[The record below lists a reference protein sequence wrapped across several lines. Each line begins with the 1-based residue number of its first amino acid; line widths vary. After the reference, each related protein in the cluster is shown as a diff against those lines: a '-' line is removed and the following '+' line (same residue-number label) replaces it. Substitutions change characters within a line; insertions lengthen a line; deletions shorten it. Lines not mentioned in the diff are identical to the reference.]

1 MVKIS
6 DELLFQLGEGEEPAV
21 VQVSQDPE
29 FVCELPQQQ
38 LTTVGVPAM
47 GAHAIIKWSVLNKV
61 KHCKG
66 FLFCGCPNKYFK
78 VL

>member
-21 VQVSQDPE
+21 VQVSQNPE

-47 GAHAIIKWSVLNKV
+47 GAHAIIKWSV
-61 KHCKG
+61 
-66 FLFCGCPNKYFK
+66 
-78 VL
+78 